1 MSKIGWGKPRIFIK
15 RIDGSDSTWKEV
27 PTPVQDSTSLETTKG
42 DKLEEMLEGGM
53 NEDVLYMASA
63 YALSYQVRD
72 AKDKTMP
79 FTDNDGVVD
88 GEWQCAVQPQDPLVP
103 GVMIHRS
110 IVSAETRYTAQEG
123 FSKVYTHESLRPDT
137 GNQISTG
144 VIKVTESGGSISAV
158 EIQE

>member
-15 RIDGSDSTWKEV
+15 RIDGSGSTWQEV

-42 DKLEEMLEGGM
+42 DKLEAKLEGGM

-110 IVSAETRYTAQEG
+110 IVSAETRYTAQE
-123 FSKVYTHESLRPDT
+123 
-137 GNQISTG
+137 
-144 VIKVTESGGSISAV
+144 
-158 EIQE
+158 